1 MFEFWCEW
9 DINPLIIFDEK
20 GNIKYCNQE
29 AEIFLS
35 YINKKEVYQF
45 TINNAPNKKGIKTKF
60 EPVKFKDFEFTGY
73 SIGYENDTEIGI
85 RFFINTNLRSIE
97 PTNLEKIDL
106 SMLLNFAI
114 EYITLKQ
121 NTKISTFFDPS
132 IPPIMANKKEL
143 LNIIFEIL
151 ENQKEAKISTKI
163 QIGEYIKIKDK
174 KYPIIEIEIKT
185 IPKKRIK
192 SPFVEVINKEE
203 GYVIKIPMIKEE
215 NENSNT

>member
-35 YINKKEVYQF
+35 YINKKEVYHF
-45 TINNAPNKKGIKTKF
+45 TITNAPKQKGIKTKF
-60 EPVKFKDFEFTGY
+60 EPIKFKDFEFTGY
-73 SIGYENDTEIGI
+73 SIGYQDDKEIGI
-85 RFFINTNLRSIE
+85 RFFINTNLHTIE
-97 PTNLEKIDL
+97 PTNLEKVDL

-114 EYITLKQ
+114 EYVTLKQ
-121 NTKISTFFDPS
+121 NTKITTLFDPS

-151 ENQKEAKISTKI
+151 EDQKEAKILTKV
-163 QIGEYIKIKDK
+163 QIGEYMKIKEK

-185 IPKKRIK
+185 FPKKRIK
-192 SPFVEVINKEE
+192 SPYLEVINKES

-215 NENSNT
+215 NETNSA